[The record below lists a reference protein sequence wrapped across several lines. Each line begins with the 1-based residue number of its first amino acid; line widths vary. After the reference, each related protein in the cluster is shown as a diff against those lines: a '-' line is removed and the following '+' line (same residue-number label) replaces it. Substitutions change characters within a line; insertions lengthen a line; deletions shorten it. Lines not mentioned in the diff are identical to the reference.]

1 MASKRKRITLET
13 KVTIIEA
20 VGKKRRKKKKDKKKK
35 TNAQICR
42 EFDLPS
48 STLYTILKEK
58 EKIMKAHNN
67 GDFDR
72 KRQAVELMM

>member
-13 KVTIIEA
+13 KVAIIEA
-20 VGKKRRKKKKDKKKK
+20 VERKTK
-35 TNAQICR
+35 TNAQIRR

-48 STLYTILKEK
+48 STLYTILTEK

-72 KRQAVELMM
+72 KRQAVELMMQKIRV

>member
-13 KVTIIEA
+13 KVALIEA
-20 VGKKRRKKKKDKKKK
+20 VERKAK

-58 EKIMKAHNN
+58 EMIMKAHISMATIPVPYPQLRWI
-67 GDFDR
+67 DH
-72 KRQAVELMM
+72 ASI

>member
-20 VGKKRRKKKKDKKKK
+20 VGKKRRKRKKK